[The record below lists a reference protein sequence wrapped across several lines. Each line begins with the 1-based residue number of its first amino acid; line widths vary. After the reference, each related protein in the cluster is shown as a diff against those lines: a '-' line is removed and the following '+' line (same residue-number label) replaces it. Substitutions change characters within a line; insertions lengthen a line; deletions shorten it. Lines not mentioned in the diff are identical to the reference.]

1 MGSGF
6 TLMELSIVLLLIAL
20 LSGGVVL
27 GRDLMRAAAI
37 RATVGQLE
45 QLNVAVYAFR
55 VRYNGLP
62 GDLHVDSAAE
72 LGFFSMTGAGAGFL
86 VGWGDGNSLIEA
98 VDSDQAW
105 AKGETLVFWR
115 HLSEAG
121 LLNSSLGNDLS
132 HDPSVNG
139 TPITDVGQW
148 LPSAKLGR
156 GNYIAVYS
164 HNKGTYFELNAITAI
179 GGDGSYTADAP
190 SVPGLEGYSID
201 VKIDDGAPCTG
212 TVITRGSDLG
222 GALNSPSTDACDG
235 VMSAGHFYSQNG
247 LYALRVQWP

>member
-1 MGSGF
+1 
-6 TLMELSIVLLLIAL
+6 MELSIVLLIIAL
-20 LSGGVVL
+20 LSGGVIL
-27 GRDLMRAAAI
+27 GMDLIRAAAI

-62 GDLHVDSAAE
+62 GDLHVDSTAE

-86 VGWGDGNSLIEA
+86 AGWGDGNSLIEA
-98 VDSDQAW
+98 VDSDQAL

-121 LLNSSLGNDLS
+121 LLNGSLGNELS

-139 TPITDVGQW
+139 TPISDIGQW
-148 LPSAKLGR
+148 LPSAKVGR
-156 GNYIAVYS
+156 GNYIAVYA
-164 HNKGTYFELNAITAI
+164 HNTRNYFELNAITAI

-201 VKIDDGAPCTG
+201 AKIDDGAPCTG
-212 TVITRGSDLG
+212 TVITRGSDLS
-222 GALNSPSTDACDG
+222 GALNAPSTDVCMG
-235 VMSAGHFYSQNG
+235 VMSSGHFYSQNG
-247 LYALRVQWP
+247 LFALRVQWR